1 MLSDLFNQVL
11 VQYPSAREREDFAG
25 HPLGAIVRNSIPN
38 ELKTCARLPDQYL
51 VKGSVGQGGWAAVP
65 WIAVMNKRVT
75 STTQDGIYIVYLF
88 AEDGHALYL
97 TLNQGCTETIKNHGR
112 RQTGKILLQTAE
124 RLRSQLLVPQKLFV
138 SGDVRIGNIFYEQ
151 GCIAYKCYD
160 RNFLPSD
167 DRLTA
172 DLKKFCV
179 LYEQYC
185 AVLHESKSGTK
196 SPPAE
201 RIPFNLDEAIILL
214 DAYLSSSKGDISK
227 MAVAE
232 EVSQK
237 LRSLA
242 ISKNISINDAFRS
255 PAGIQGRL
263 RSIGAVY
270 EGSESCA
277 VQSTKVFAEAVNLY
291 KNNFREFQTLLR
303 KTTALPEIVDDKVP
317 EVSAKFPIQTKSKE
331 RYDGSGVLV
340 DKQAEGIEQE
350 FFKWLSSTVSLNVF
364 GEITKSYKLISIMLV
379 QKRALPQPLTS
390 ITTINQVEVALRSV
404 KRVFVNKK
412 HRNTAT
418 KLLTAY
424 ITYLKGKS
432 EAAPAN
438 NIQPAVEVQKSW
450 IRFDFTNS
458 QQFERTAPAYCAIG
472 GHEITEKN
480 WARVLVAITEME
492 IKNNNPKLQGLYTRS
507 LMSQRKDRPFFL
519 TDEIIGLHCAELS
532 NGYWLNI
539 NYSIPRLMEQIEAL
553 CLQCEYHKDQMLIY
567 GVPKGISSA
576 ESKNPVAPQQSSN
589 EFDAAKIET
598 HLLSTGLNGATIK
611 EIIDSVAPGTA
622 VYTMQKILDES
633 SYAIAMPGGRYVH
646 MDSFVD
652 LDEAEETM
660 CHILSTHFAE
670 FGGYSNNQLLFGAA
684 THDLSMFLND
694 NDCENIDSV
703 FAIAR
708 FLFEKK
714 ASTGNPFKFYT
725 PHIFEFPPDYPMTLK
740 GLMIHLASNNG
751 GVLLADTAKEYLQK
765 TMLSYGSLG
774 QLLQISTTDTF
785 LFYDS
790 ERYLLT
796 ERIGIDDAWIHSL
809 HDKMDTLFRQA
820 DVAYVIPRDISDAW
834 LGTLPSLPQ
843 RLCWTQLLLQ
853 EVLKKFPTIGFR
865 AITSELNQSYST
877 IAAAIVP
884 ADSPLQSFP
893 DVVTLFMRERH
904 TLPMKMTGENL
915 RLELRDAGMLDGN
928 ELIYALPKALN
939 DYRFAW
945 LDENKTVYVRGN

>member
-11 VQYPSAREREDFAG
+11 VQYPSAREREDFGG

-38 ELKTCARLPDQYL
+38 ELKTCAQLPDQYL

-65 WIAVMNKRVT
+65 WIAVMNKQVT
-75 STTQDGIYIVYLF
+75 TTTQDGIYIVYLF
-88 AEDGHALYL
+88 ADDGYALYL

-124 RLRSQLLVPQKLFV
+124 RLRSQLSVPKELFV
-138 SGDVRIGNIFYEQ
+138 SGDVRIGNRFYEQ

-196 SPPAE
+196 NPPAE

-214 DAYLSSSKGDISK
+214 DAYLSSSKGGISK
-227 MAVAE
+227 MTVAE

-291 KNNFREFQTLLR
+291 KNNFREFQALLR
-303 KTTALPEIVDDKVP
+303 KATVLPEIVDDKVP
-317 EVSAKFPIQTKSKE
+317 EVSAKFPIQTKSE
-331 RYDGSGVLV
+331 QRYDGSGVLV
-340 DKQAEGIEQE
+340 DKRAEGIEQE
-350 FFKWLSSTVSLNVF
+350 FFKWLSSTVSPNVF
-364 GEITKSYKLISIMLV
+364 DEITKSYKLISIMLV

-390 ITTINQVEVALRSV
+390 ITTINQVEVALQSV

-418 KLLTAY
+418 KLLMAYTAY
-424 ITYLKGKS
+424 LKEKS
-432 EAAPAN
+432 EAATAN
-438 NIQPAVEVQKSW
+438 NIQSAIEVQKNW
-450 IRFDFTNS
+450 VRFDFTNS
-458 QQFERTAPAYCAIG
+458 QQFERTAPAYCTID
-472 GHEITEKN
+472 GHEIAEKN
-480 WARVLVAITEME
+480 WARILVTITEME

-507 LMSQRKDRPFFL
+507 LMSQRKDHPFFL
-519 TDEIIGLHCAELS
+519 TDKIIGLHCAELS

-553 CLQCEYHKDQMLIY
+553 CLQCGYQKDQMLIY
-567 GVPKGISSA
+567 GVPKGNSSVVS
-576 ESKNPVAPQQSSN
+576 ENPIAPQHFSK
-589 EFDAAKIET
+589 FDAAKVET
-598 HLLSTGLNGATIK
+598 YLLSTGLSGATAK
-611 EIIDSVAPGTA
+611 EVIDAVAPGTA
-622 VYTMQKILDES
+622 VYPMQKILDES

-660 CHILSTHFAE
+660 NCILSTHFAE

-714 ASTGNPFKFYT
+714 AAAGNPFKFYT
-725 PHIFEFPPDYPMTLK
+725 PHIFESAPDYPMTLK
-740 GLMIHLASNNG
+740 GLMIHLASSNG
-751 GVLLADTAKEYLQK
+751 GVLLADTAKDYLQK

-785 LFYDS
+785 LLYDS

-809 HDKMDTLFRQA
+809 HDKIDTLFQQA
-820 DVAYVIPRDISDAW
+820 DVTYVIPRDISDAW

-865 AITSELNQSYST
+865 AIMAELNQSYDT

-884 ADSPLQSFP
+884 TDSPLQSFP
-893 DVVTLFMRERH
+893 DIITLFMQDRY
-904 TLPMKMTGENL
+904 TLPMKMPSENL
-915 RLELRDAGMLDGN
+915 RLELRNAGMLEGN

-945 LDENKTVYVRGN
+945 SDENKTVYVRGN